1 MTKISD
7 SQIAGYAKAA
17 GVSGDNLAIAVAIAL
32 AESGGNTTSHNAIP
46 PDNSY
51 GLWQI
56 NMLGSLGP
64 ARRSE
69 FGISSNDALYDPAV
83 NARAMIKISGG
94 GTNWKPWT
102 TYTSGKYRVFLARGK
117 VAAGNPGTAGG
128 VQTTPVGLGD
138 TFDNLGKA
146 WSTLTSAHTYVRVGL
161 FLAGFIL
168 LIIAI
173 FKLTGDNKL
182 SETTKAFAKT
192 AAKAAVVA

>member
-69 FGISSNDALYDPAV
+69 FGISSNDQLYDPAV

-94 GTNWKPWT
+94 GTNWKPWS
-102 TYTSGKYRVFLARGK
+102 TYTSGKYRVYLARGK
-117 VAAGNPGTAGG
+117 VAAGNPGGTEAT
-128 VQTTPVGLGD
+128 QVG
-138 TFDNLGKA
+138 NIGKA
-146 WSTLTSAHTYVRVGL
+146 WDTLTSAHTYVRIGL
-161 FLAGFIL
+161 FMAGFIL

-192 AAKAAVVA
+192 AAKAAVIA